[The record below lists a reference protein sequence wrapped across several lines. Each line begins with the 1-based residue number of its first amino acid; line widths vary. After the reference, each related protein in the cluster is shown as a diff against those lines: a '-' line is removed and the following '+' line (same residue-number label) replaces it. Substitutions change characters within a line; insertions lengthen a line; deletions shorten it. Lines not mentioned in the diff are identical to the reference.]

1 MEILSVY
8 DSAFKPYGRV
18 VEGYPT
24 EGLVKA
30 LATTPCTDG
39 VVYLRAWRCC
49 TARRTPRKSA
59 KGCTV
64 VCPMSWAT
72 ATATTRS

>member
-39 VVYLRAWRCC
+39 VVYLPRVEVLHSSAERRENRRRAV
-49 TARRTPRKSA
+49 RRNA
-59 KGCTV
+59 L
-64 VCPMSWAT
+64 
-72 ATATTRS
+72 

>member
-24 EGLVKA
+24 EGLVKRSRRRPA
-30 LATTPCTDG
+30 P
-39 VVYLRAWRCC
+39 
-49 TARRTPRKSA
+49 TA
-59 KGCTV
+59 
-64 VCPMSWAT
+64 
-72 ATATTRS
+72 

>member
-30 LATTPCTDG
+30 LATTSGG
-39 VVYLRAWRCC
+39 VGLKRLLGRRRLAVARAR
-49 TARRTPRKSA
+49 
-59 KGCTV
+59 
-64 VCPMSWAT
+64 
-72 ATATTRS
+72 